1 MCVRRATPRSAH
13 PTQNQYL
20 SIRYLCTTVIST
32 PIGSNCVK
40 NDPISSKRRFH
51 RSVLFFSPNSLDWF
65 QQHRTANSEQ
75 QTAKSKTDEIPQ
87 CICTSLSHTQREWEG
102 PRRYTNLSSLVNE
115 FSNLK
120 TMARAI
126 DRDRKNGA
134 WFADRFTYVCLLLMC
149 VVHHSIHLTTF
160 AQTSNPIN
168 EMWDF

>member
-1 MCVRRATPRSAH
+1 MCVRHAALRTSHTESIFINSIFMYYRYINFDRLQLCEKRSH
-13 PTQNQYL
+13 FIQKKIPPL
-20 SIRYLCTTVIST
+20 SA
-32 PIGSNCVK
+32 
-40 NDPISSKRRFH
+40 
-51 RSVLFFSPNSLDWF
+51 FFSPNSLDWF
-65 QQHRTANSEQ
+65 QQHRTANSKQ
-75 QTAKSKTDEIPQ
+75 QTAKSKTDEIPKR
-87 CICTSLSHTQREWEG
+87 ICTILSHTQREREG

-160 AQTSNPIN
+160 AQT
-168 EMWDF
+168 